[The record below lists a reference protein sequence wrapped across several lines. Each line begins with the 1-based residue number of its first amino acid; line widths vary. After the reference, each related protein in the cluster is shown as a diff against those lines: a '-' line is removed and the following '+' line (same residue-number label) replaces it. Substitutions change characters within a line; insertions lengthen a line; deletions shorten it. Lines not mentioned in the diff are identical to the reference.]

1 MRTLARVDTLCLD
14 KTGTIT
20 EGTMCVE
27 RVEPW
32 TQPEKAQGVTEQ
44 NVADGERDSE
54 NSGTAAERAENPKGN
69 VAEISAEIQ
78 PAVQNAPVSE
88 NNRADMLPEA
98 VQDAGEQQNAS
109 DNSAE
114 IKKIENIMCSLMYV
128 LKDENATADALRKRF
143 PARETMK
150 AEHVI
155 PFSSDR
161 KYSGAVFCG
170 RGHLPDG
177 SCTVHFPGRE

>member
-1 MRTLARVDTLCLD
+1 TLARVDTLCLD

-32 TQPEKAQGVTEQ
+32 IQPEKTSGVTEQ
-44 NVADGERDSE
+44 KAAGSEKDPE
-54 NSGTAAERAENPKGN
+54 NSGTAAEGAENPEGN
-69 VAEISAEIQ
+69 GTEISAEIQ

-88 NNRADMLPEA
+88 NNRADVLPEA
-98 VQDAGEQQNAS
+98 VQDAGEPQNVS

-155 PFSSDR
+155 P
-161 KYSGAVFCG
+161 
-170 RGHLPDG
+170 
-177 SCTVHFPGRE
+177 